1 MKSISELVREH
12 KVRMGTSSLSSP
24 YFVTDTLDTPLYS
37 GADGKQYTSKSALR
51 ATYKAS
57 GNPRGVEFHEVGNDT
72 SFTPPKEIKTSD
84 AGIDNSIRKAISQ
97 LS

>member
-1 MKSISELVREH
+1 MKSIDEMVREH
-12 KVRMGTSSLSSP
+12 RAKMRGDLSAP
-24 YFVTDTLDTPLYS
+24 YVSTDTLPDALYS

-51 ATYKAS
+51 SSYKAAN
-57 GNPRGVEFHEVGNDT
+57 NPRGIDFHEVGNDT

-84 AGIDNSIRKAISQ
+84 AGIDSSIRKAISQ